1 MSWKFCVRWGPLVN
15 VTYWFLKKKKEI
27 TRRSMLKSWSP
38 MLASVDPRN
47 FNLIFLNRF
56 LPHHQRKQSAWTVW
70 RTGKNQSIIPVKFHN
85 TAERFSNKIK
95 CKLYTPIPDRA
106 IFNHR
111 VKVWANFAES
121 LYILLSVL
129 FLKEKLWI
137 SWFQTKIL
145 KNCILILFSCP
156 TTNFCNCVVLFE

>member
-1 MSWKFCVRWGPLVN
+1 
-15 VTYWFLKKKKEI
+15 
-27 TRRSMLKSWSP
+27 

-145 KNCILILFSCP
+145 KNCILTPCFLSHNQLLQLCSTVWITLAGDQASFLS
-156 TTNFCNCVVLFE
+156 NFIKYSQAVRV